1 MKKKI
6 LIVDDE
12 KDIRSLIEKILGEGA
27 YDIFQAKDG
36 QDMFDFLKDNKPD
49 LILLD
54 VMMPGINGYD
64 ICHMLKRN
72 PETSTIPVVMLTVL
86 SGPQD
91 ASKGM
96 AMGASAY
103 LTKPFDPDDLGYEI
117 ENILN
122 ANNNDHA

>member
-12 KDIRSLIEKILGEGA
+12 KDIRSLIEKILGNISYEVS
-27 YDIFQAKDG
+27 QAKDG
-36 QDMFDFLKDNKPD
+36 QEMFNLLEKNKPD

-54 VMMPGINGYD
+54 VMMPGVNGYE
-64 ICHMLKRN
+64 ICHLLKRN
-72 PETSTIPVVMLTVL
+72 PDTASIPVVLLTVL

-96 AMGASAY
+96 AMGAAAY
-103 LTKPFDPDDLGYEI
+103 LTKPFDPDDLGQEI
-117 ENILN
+117 EHILN
-122 ANNNDHA
+122 NQSPSA